1 MDQLEVSPCPTLEEV
16 RRQFEVWRNANKPR
30 SPIPSRLW
38 DSAASLA
45 TRHSVHEISRA
56 LRLNYAKLKNH
67 IGAATT
73 TPTAEAAPQPFVE
86 LPFPYTRESECLVDM
101 ENRHGDRMRI
111 RLSGERT
118 LDLLSLGKA
127 FWSQEP

>member
-16 RRQFEVWRNANKPR
+16 RRKFEVWRNANKPR

-38 DSAASLA
+38 DLAASLA

-67 IGAATT
+67 IGMTVKPAAK
-73 TPTAEAAPQPFVE
+73 AAPQPFVE
-86 LPFPYTRESECLVDM
+86 LSFPYARESECLVDM

-127 FWSQEP
+127 FWSREP

>member
-16 RRQFEVWRNANKPR
+16 RKQLEVWRNDNKPR
-30 SPIPSRLW
+30 APIPSRLW
-38 DSAASLA
+38 DLAASLA

-67 IGAATT
+67 IGMAPAKLANKT
-73 TPTAEAAPQPFVE
+73 APQPFVE
-86 LPFPYTRESECLVDM
+86 LPFPYARESECLIDM
-101 ENRHGDRMRI
+101 KNRHGDRMRI
-111 RLSGERT
+111 HLSGART

-127 FWSQEP
+127 FWGREP

>member
-16 RRQFEVWRNANKPR
+16 SRQLEVWRNANKPR

-38 DSAASLA
+38 DSAASLV

-67 IGAATT
+67 IGTAAAT
-73 TPTAEAAPQPFVE
+73 PADKTALQPFVE
-86 LPFPYTRESECLVDM
+86 LPFPYARESGCLVDM

-127 FWSQEP
+127 FWSREP